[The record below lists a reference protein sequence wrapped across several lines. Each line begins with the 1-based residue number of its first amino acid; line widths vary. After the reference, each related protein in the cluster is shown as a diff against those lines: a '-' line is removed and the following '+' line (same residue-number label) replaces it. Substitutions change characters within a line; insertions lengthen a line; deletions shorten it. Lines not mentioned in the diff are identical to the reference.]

1 MQDQYAFKATGS
13 TNCALIKFID
23 YLTSRLE
30 NNDYV
35 RCLLVD
41 FSKAFDIV
49 SHAVVIPKLN
59 MLDMRGSIKNWIISF
74 LTGRSQKVKVNGF
87 LSNSQCINRS
97 IVQGSGI
104 GPFLYILMESDLH
117 PLSQVNEILKYA
129 DDTNLLVPQ
138 HTDISMSVEYQNVMN
153 WASRNKLTIN
163 SSKTKEIV
171 FRRPHFRSVDIQP
184 SFADIAM
191 LDEVKLLGVVFTSK
205 LTFNKHVNDI
215 LLLCNQCFYLLKLL
229 RDQGMPLESLATVY
243 HALVVNIIAYCLS
256 S

>member
-1 MQDQYAFKATGS
+1 MVITVAFVSYHFKKPALPTVALQDQYAFKATGS

-30 NNDYV
+30 YNDYV

-41 FSKAFDIV
+41 FSKAFDTV

-59 MLDMRGSIKNWIISF
+59 MLDMPGSIKNWIISF

-87 LSNSQCINRS
+87 LSNSKCINRS

-117 PLSQVNEILKYA
+117 PLSQINEILKYA

-138 HTDISMSVEYQNVMN
+138 HTDISMS
-153 WASRNKLTIN
+153 RI
-163 SSKTKEIV
+163 SKCNE
-171 FRRPHFRSVDIQP
+171 
-184 SFADIAM
+184 
-191 LDEVKLLGVVFTSK
+191 LGQS
-205 LTFNKHVNDI
+205 
-215 LLLCNQCFYLLKLL
+215 
-229 RDQGMPLESLATVY
+229 
-243 HALVVNIIAYCLS
+243 
-256 S
+256 